1 MIQPMREPVEWI
13 HEERGGISVISN
25 MESKRSKRNVF
36 EITYDILT
44 TAREGAGR
52 TRILRQAN
60 LSYKLLDKYLEKLLR
75 LGLVAKDDR
84 GSGRYKLAEK
94 GSLFLEYFEDF
105 KVAEKSYSRSRASLE
120 RLVTPEA

>member
-1 MIQPMREPVEWI
+1 MN
-13 HEERGGISVISN
+13 EERGGISVISN

-60 LSYKLLDKYLEKLLR
+60 LSYMLLDKYLEKLLR
-75 LGLVAKDDR
+75 LGLVAEDDR